1 LFHEDAQ
8 GAQAI
13 HLSTLPLVDRRVES
27 PERESSLDEAVV
39 GLVDGHL
46 FTILRGSLRD
56 HLTMMPRI
64 AGRNA
69 TAVVSMRLVWHNNLV
84 LWPQ

>member
-1 LFHEDAQ
+1 M
-8 GAQAI
+8 
-13 HLSTLPLVDRRVES
+13 
-27 PERESSLDEAVV
+27 DEAVV

-46 FTILRGSLRD
+46 FTILRGSLRV

-69 TAVVSMRLVWHNNLV
+69 TAVASMRPVWQNNLV